1 MSLSH
6 SQGPPR
12 NSAWTRTN
20 SWNALVEPWH
30 KGHFSS
36 DDTLGFPSGASSLSL
51 LRYMGARPRPSE
63 VPALCLELFG
73 KKMLL
78 AKKVFLLRLLEYTQ
92 HLSYVFFFFF
102 VLLLERFSVV
112 GWAKW
117 LYFTFILHFKG
128 VATSTSKKDL
138 HSHQ

>member
-6 SQGPPR
+6 SQGPLR

-36 DDTLGFPSGASSLSL
+36 NDTLGFPSGAFSLSL

-73 KKMLL
+73 KKILL
-78 AKKVFLLRLLEYTQ
+78 AKKIFLLRLLEYTQ
-92 HLSYVFFFFF
+92 HPFLGGFFFF

-138 HSHQ
+138 HFHQ